1 MLTDNPDLTK
11 SKTPTMPGFEWM
23 RVAGVCG
30 FITAIFLPVP
40 VWLTVVLMVCTVVL
54 VGYSNRLEDKE

>member
-1 MLTDNPDLTK
+1 
-11 SKTPTMPGFEWM
+11 MPGFEWM

>member
-1 MLTDNPDLTK
+1 MHSPATRP
-11 SKTPTMPGFEWM
+11 SETPTMPGFEWM
-23 RVAGVCG
+23 RVAWVCG

-54 VGYSNRLEDKE
+54 VGYSNWMEDKG